1 MFKRKKKQT
10 ESNNSNPELQNSL
23 NSENAGSVAETA
35 GKSEDKDSAGAAS
48 EVQFEKN
55 IKTLWIYTTLFCL
68 FALVLI
74 VVSSIIQGKINSKAE
89 YYQDRYESAQT
100 SSQSTIKNIQDEN
113 AALKRDLETYRKKA
127 ERLELLSG
135 TDAELLN
142 EAAELIENAD
152 YLLAAQKLESDGEDK
167 AALAELNKV
176 NSNKLTSAMRQVYD
190 ELRERLD

>member
-1 MFKRKKKQT
+1 MFNRKKKRA
-10 ESNNSNPELQNSL
+10 ESNSPDFEPQSNL
-23 NSENAGSVAETA
+23 NNENTA
-35 GKSEDKDSAGAAS
+35 PVNEAVSKSEDKDSAGAVS

-113 AALKRDLETYRKKA
+113 AALKRDLETYKKKA

-135 TDAELLN
+135 TDAELLD

-152 YLLAAQKLESDGEDK
+152 YLLAAQQLEADGEDK

-176 NSNKLTSAMRQVYD
+176 NSNKLTSAMRRAYD

>member
-10 ESNNSNPELQNSL
+10 ESNNPNPELQNSL
-23 NSENAGSVAETA
+23 NSENVGSVTETA
-35 GKSEDKDSAGAAS
+35 ARSDDKDGAGAVS
-48 EVQFEKN
+48 EMQFEKN

-113 AALKRDLETYRKKA
+113 EALKRDLETYKKKA

-135 TDAELLN
+135 TDTELLN

-167 AALAELNKV
+167 AALAEFNKV

>member
-1 MFKRKKKQT
+1 MFNRKKKRE
-10 ESNNSNPELQNSL
+10 ESNSSDFEPHNL
-23 NSENAGSVAETA
+23 NNTAPVSEAVS
-35 GKSEDKDSAGAAS
+35 KSEDKDSAGAVS

-113 AALKRDLETYRKKA
+113 AALKRDLETYKKKA

-135 TDAELLN
+135 TDAELLD

-152 YLLAAQKLESDGEDK
+152 YLLAAQQLEADGEDK

-176 NSNKLTSAMRQVYD
+176 NSNKLTSAMRRAYD

>member
-1 MFKRKKKQT
+1 M
-10 ESNNSNPELQNSL
+10 
-23 NSENAGSVAETA
+23 SEAV
-35 GKSEDKDSAGAAS
+35 GKSEDKDSAGAGS

-113 AALKRDLETYRKKA
+113 EALKRDLETYKKKA

-135 TDAELLN
+135 TDAELLD

-152 YLLAAQKLESDGEDK
+152 YLLAAQQLEADGEDK

-176 NSNKLTSAMRQVYD
+176 NSNKLTSAMRRAYD

>member
-1 MFKRKKKQT
+1 MFNRKKKQK

-23 NSENAGSVAETA
+23 NSENTASVTETA

-113 AALKRDLETYRKKA
+113 EALKRDLETYKKKA

-135 TDAELLN
+135 TDTELLN

>member
-1 MFKRKKKQT
+1 MFKRKKKHT
-10 ESNNSNPELQNSL
+10 ESNNPNPELQNSL
-23 NSENAGSVAETA
+23 NSENVGSVTENAA
-35 GKSEDKDSAGAAS
+35 RSDDKDGAGAVS
-48 EVQFEKN
+48 EMQFEKN

-113 AALKRDLETYRKKA
+113 EALKRDLETYKKKA

-135 TDAELLN
+135 TDTELLN

-167 AALAELNKV
+167 AALAEFNKV

>member
-1 MFKRKKKQT
+1 MT
-10 ESNNSNPELQNSL
+10 
-23 NSENAGSVAETA
+23 ETA
-35 GKSEDKDSAGAAS
+35 ARSDDKDGAGAVS
-48 EVQFEKN
+48 EMQFEKN

-113 AALKRDLETYRKKA
+113 EALKRDLETYKKKA

-135 TDAELLN
+135 TDTELLN

>member
-1 MFKRKKKQT
+1 MFNRKKKRE
-10 ESNNSNPELQNSL
+10 ESNNPDFEPHNL
-23 NSENAGSVAETA
+23 NNTAPVSEAVS
-35 GKSEDKDSAGAAS
+35 KSEDKDSAGAGS

-113 AALKRDLETYRKKA
+113 AALKRDLETYKKKA

-135 TDAELLN
+135 TDAELLD

-152 YLLAAQKLESDGEDK
+152 YLLAAQQLEADGEDK

-176 NSNKLTSAMRQVYD
+176 NSNKLTSAMRRAYD

>member
-1 MFKRKKKQT
+1 M
-10 ESNNSNPELQNSL
+10 
-23 NSENAGSVAETA
+23 
-35 GKSEDKDSAGAAS
+35 
-48 EVQFEKN
+48 QFEKN

-113 AALKRDLETYRKKA
+113 AALKRDLETYKKKA

-135 TDAELLN
+135 TDAELLD

-152 YLLAAQKLESDGEDK
+152 SLLAAQQLEADGEDK

-176 NSNKLTSAMRQVYD
+176 NSNKLTSAMRRAYD

>member
-1 MFKRKKKQT
+1 MFNRKKKRE
-10 ESNNSNPELQNSL
+10 ESNNPDFEPHNL
-23 NSENAGSVAETA
+23 NNTAPVSEAVS
-35 GKSEDKDSAGAAS
+35 KSEDKDSAGAVS

-113 AALKRDLETYRKKA
+113 AALKRDLETYKKKA

-135 TDAELLN
+135 TDAELLD

-152 YLLAAQKLESDGEDK
+152 YLLAAQQLEADGEDK

-176 NSNKLTSAMRQVYD
+176 NSNKLTSAMRRAYD

>member
-1 MFKRKKKQT
+1 MFNRKKKRA
-10 ESNNSNPELQNSL
+10 ESNSPDFEPQSNL
-23 NSENAGSVAETA
+23 NNENTA
-35 GKSEDKDSAGAAS
+35 PVNEAVSKSEDKDSAGAVS

-55 IKTLWIYTTLFCL
+55 LKTLWIYTTLFCL

-113 AALKRDLETYRKKA
+113 AALKRDLETYKKKA

-135 TDAELLN
+135 TDAELLD

-152 YLLAAQKLESDGEDK
+152 YLLAAQQLEADGEDK

-176 NSNKLTSAMRQVYD
+176 NSNKLTSAMRRAYD